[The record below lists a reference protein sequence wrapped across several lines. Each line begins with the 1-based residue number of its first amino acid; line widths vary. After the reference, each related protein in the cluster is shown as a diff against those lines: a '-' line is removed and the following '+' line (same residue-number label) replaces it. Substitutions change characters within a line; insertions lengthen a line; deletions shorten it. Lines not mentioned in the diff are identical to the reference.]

1 MYLEYM
7 KFELYLVVTNIC
19 INRKKPFE
27 KRIFSSLKR
36 QVKKLISMCYNVPL
50 YFERKNIK
58 ISDIF
63 YLTRQNPHTIIT
75 FSSGE
80 SIATTI
86 PIKELMLYLPEE
98 DFLNI
103 SKDVVLR
110 KNQIVHISD
119 KGLYTMTDG
128 AVFQGRKRN
137 LSQHKQIRKSL
148 GLNVQNYSEVSEDSS
163 LQLFDSCSFLNDMPL
178 AFCIIE
184 LVFDAEGHGVDFVFR
199 YCNDEMAV
207 VEDIPVSEMLNRSFY
222 EVFENGDKKWLVTYA
237 DVALN
242 GNKHILQDYSPEI
255 DKTLTI
261 YCFQPASGYCACVL
275 IPS

>member
-1 MYLEYM
+1 
-7 KFELYLVVTNIC
+7 
-19 INRKKPFE
+19 
-27 KRIFSSLKR
+27 
-36 QVKKLISMCYNVPL
+36 MCYNVPL

-103 SKDVVLR
+103 SKGVVLR

-119 KGLYTMTDG
+119 EGLYTMTDG

-137 LSQHKQIRKSL
+137 LSQHKQIRKAL
-148 GLNVQNYSEVSEDSS
+148 GLNAQNYSEASEDSS
-163 LQLFDSCSFLNDMPL
+163 LQLFDNCRFLNDMPL

-184 LVFDAEGHGVDFVFR
+184 LVFDANGHGVDFVFR

-207 VEDIPVSEMLNRSFY
+207 VEGVPVSEMLNRSFY

>member
-1 MYLEYM
+1 
-7 KFELYLVVTNIC
+7 
-19 INRKKPFE
+19 
-27 KRIFSSLKR
+27 
-36 QVKKLISMCYNVPL
+36 MCYNVPL

-75 FSSGE
+75 LSSGE
-80 SIATTI
+80 SITTTI

-103 SKDVVLR
+103 SKGVVLR

-119 KGLYTMTDG
+119 EGLYTMTDG

-137 LSQHKQIRKSL
+137 LSQHKQIRKAL
-148 GLNVQNYSEVSEDSS
+148 G
-163 LQLFDSCSFLNDMPL
+163 
-178 AFCIIE
+178 
-184 LVFDAEGHGVDFVFR
+184 AEGHGVDFVFR

-207 VEDIPVSEMLNRSFY
+207 VEGIPVSEMLNRSFY

>member
-1 MYLEYM
+1 
-7 KFELYLVVTNIC
+7 
-19 INRKKPFE
+19 
-27 KRIFSSLKR
+27 
-36 QVKKLISMCYNVPL
+36 MCYNVPL

-75 FSSGE
+75 FSSEE

-103 SKDVVLR
+103 SKGVVLR

-119 KGLYTMTDG
+119 EGLYTMTDG
-128 AVFQGRKRN
+128 AVFQERKRN
-137 LSQHKQIRKSL
+137 LSQHKQIRKAL
-148 GLNVQNYSEVSEDSS
+148 GLNVQNYSEPSEDSS
-163 LQLFDSCSFLNDMPL
+163 LQLFNSCSFLNDMHL
-178 AFCIIE
+178 
-184 LVFDAEGHGVDFVFR
+184 LFR

-207 VEDIPVSEMLNRSFY
+207 VEGIPVSEMLNRSFY

>member
-1 MYLEYM
+1 MRY
-7 KFELYLVVTNIC
+7 NI
-19 INRKKPFE
+19 
-27 KRIFSSLKR
+27 
-36 QVKKLISMCYNVPL
+36 PL

-58 ISDIF
+58 SSDIL

-80 SIATTI
+80 SISTTI

-103 SKDVVLR
+103 SKGIVLR

-119 KGLYTMTDG
+119 EGLYTMTDG

-137 LSQHKQIRKSL
+137 LSQHKQIRKAL
-148 GLNVQNYSEVSEDSS
+148 GLNAQNFSDVSEDSS
-163 LQLFDSCSFLNDMPL
+163 LQLFDNCSFLNDMPL

-184 LVFDAEGHGVDFVFR
+184 LVFDANGHGVDFVFR
-199 YCNDEMAV
+199 YCNDEMTV
-207 VEDIPVSEMLNRSFY
+207 VEGIPVSEMLNRSFY

-261 YCFQPASGYCACVL
+261 YCFQPAPGYCACVL